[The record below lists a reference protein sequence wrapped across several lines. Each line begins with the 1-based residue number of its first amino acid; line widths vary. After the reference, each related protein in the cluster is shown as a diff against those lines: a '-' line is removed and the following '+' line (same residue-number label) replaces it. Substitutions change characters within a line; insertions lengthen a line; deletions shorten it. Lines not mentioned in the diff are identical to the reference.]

1 MDTHTPPTTDWQTLY
16 TGERRRSRL
25 LGATTVAV
33 SLLAVAAG
41 AWGLSNA
48 DAASSGP
55 GQMGPGMS
63 QMGPGQGRPGQQFGQ
78 PNTTGQSQSQL
89 DQDLATMLF
98 SSDGSVNQELLD
110 EFLDR
115 LPGGLDQFL
124 QIAVQNGELTEDQ
137 AQALRTAAGTSD
149 AE

>member
-1 MDTHTPPTTDWQTLY
+1 
-16 TGERRRSRL
+16 
-25 LGATTVAV
+25 
-33 SLLAVAAG
+33 
-41 AWGLSNA
+41 
-48 DAASSGP
+48 
-55 GQMGPGMS
+55 MGPGMS

-89 DQDLATMLF
+89 DQDLAIMLF

-110 EFLDR
+110 EFVDR
-115 LPGGLDQFL
+115 LPAGLDQFL

-137 AQALRTAAGTSD
+137 AQALRTAAGASD

>member
-1 MDTHTPPTTDWQTLY
+1 MDTHTPPTTDWHTLY

-41 AWGLSNA
+41 
-48 DAASSGP
+48 GP

-110 EFLDR
+110 EFVDR

>member
-1 MDTHTPPTTDWQTLY
+1 MDTHTSPSTDWQTLY

-33 SLLAVAAG
+33 SLVAVAAG

-63 QMGPGQGRPGQQFGQ
+63 QMGPGQGGQQQFGP
-78 PNTTGQSQSQL
+78 PNTTGQSQGPL
-89 DQDLATMLF
+89 DQDLSTMLF
-98 SSDGSVNQELLD
+98 STDGSVNQELLE
-110 EFLDR
+110 EFVDR

-137 AQALRTAAGTSD
+137 AQALRTAAGASD